1 MEKVLFVTY
10 IFFYILQ
17 DVTNRISIHEAYCYR
32 KSKSMIRQER
42 KGFTLWEKF
51 LCKYAKTS
59 KTFAPR
65 HMKLF
70 FFDFYCNHL
79 LSFVLILLWFLFYCS
94 GNVKMVEKVIIIMI
108 MKIVILDGISNI
120 YGAVCA
126 MLGGG
131 KRWNFD
137 IFKKP

>member
-1 MEKVLFVTY
+1 MEKILLVVY
-10 IFFYILQ
+10 IFFYIFQ
-17 DVTNRISIHEAYCYR
+17 DIANRISIHEAYCYR
-32 KSKSMIRQER
+32 KSKSLIKQGR
-42 KGFTLWEKF
+42 KGFTLWENF
-51 LCKYAKTS
+51 LCKYAKAS
-59 KTFAPR
+59 PTFAPR

-79 LSFVLILLWFLFYCS
+79 LSFVLILLWLLFYYS
-94 GNVKMVEKVIIIMI
+94 SNTKMVETVIIMMI
-108 MKIVILDGISNI
+108 IKIAIFDGASNI